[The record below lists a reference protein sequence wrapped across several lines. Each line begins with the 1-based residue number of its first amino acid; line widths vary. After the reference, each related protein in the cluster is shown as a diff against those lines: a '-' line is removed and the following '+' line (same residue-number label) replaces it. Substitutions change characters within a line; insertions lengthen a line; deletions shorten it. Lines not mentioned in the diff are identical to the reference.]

1 MTQQTDEY
9 DELIR
14 HFDPVPIIDVDP
26 VPPEPL
32 GLLPCLFV
40 QIDPHRWGCHVCKRK
55 QPAGSY
61 LVWVPMDTK
70 PGDTAA
76 SVIAACDD
84 PKGHQAAFA
93 WCLDCARTLGG
104 GAEGT

>member
-9 DELIR
+9 DK
-14 HFDPVPIIDVDP
+14 FDPVPIRHVDP

-40 QIDPHRWGCHVCKRK
+40 QIDFDKWGCFICKRK

-76 SVIAACDD
+76 SVIEACDD
-84 PKGHQAAFA
+84 PKGHAAA

-104 GAEGT
+104 GTEGT